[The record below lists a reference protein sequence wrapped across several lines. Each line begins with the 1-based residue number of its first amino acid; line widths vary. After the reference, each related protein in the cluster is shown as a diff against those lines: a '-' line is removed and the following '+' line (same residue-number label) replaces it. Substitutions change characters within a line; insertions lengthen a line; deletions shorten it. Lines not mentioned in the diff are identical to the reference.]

1 MNYAWKNIKKL
12 YKNNKF
18 KISTP
23 TWNEEFQLP
32 DRSYSISDTQDY
44 FDYIK
49 KNMEKNSS
57 VRIYVNKI
65 ENSIN

>member
-1 MNYAWKNIKKL
+1 M
-12 YKNNKF
+12 
-18 KISTP
+18 STP
-23 TWNEEFQLP
+23 TWNKEFQLP